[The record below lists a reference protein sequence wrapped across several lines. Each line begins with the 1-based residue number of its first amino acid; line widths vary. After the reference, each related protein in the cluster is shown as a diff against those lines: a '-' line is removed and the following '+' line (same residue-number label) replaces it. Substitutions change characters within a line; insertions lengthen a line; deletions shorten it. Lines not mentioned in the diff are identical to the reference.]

1 MNGVLSMNDVVTSSQ
16 PDVSHTVATAE
27 PLTAGAMLRHAREA
41 AGLHVAALAVSM
53 KIPVK
58 KLEALE
64 ADRLDLLLD
73 AVFVRALASS
83 VCRALKIDPVP
94 VLEKLPKG
102 DTPRLSAVD
111 SGINAPFHSPGH
123 SGGLSVPAFLAKPGV
138 LVVLALLIGV
148 VALIFFPDFQSSDH
162 PKDAERLIAPVSVA
176 PISVDEAKSQ
186 NVLGA
191 VVAPAAPSVVQPVSA
206 GVVAPIALGSS
217 VPASE
222 VFKAPVVVVPV
233 VKSDTTTAILATNT
247 APSQGLVLFKA
258 RGSAWV
264 EVVDAKGVVQLRK
277 TLSAG
282 ETVGAS
288 GVMPLSVV
296 VGRVDALD
304 VEVKGKAFSM
314 AGIVKDNVAR
324 FEVK

>member
-16 PDVSHTVATAE
+16 SDVSHAVATVD

-102 DTPRLSAVD
+102 DTPRLSAVE
-111 SGINAPFHSPGH
+111 SGINAPFNSPGY

-138 LVVLALLIGV
+138 LVVFALLIGV

-162 PKDAERLIAPVSVA
+162 PKDAERLSAAVPVA
-176 PISVDEAKSQ
+176 PISVDDVKPQS
-186 NVLGA
+186 VVGA
-191 VVAPAAPSVVQPVSA
+191 VVAPAAPAVAQPASASVATPIAMSSPVS
-206 GVVAPIALGSS
+206 VTEAL
-217 VPASE
+217 
-222 VFKAPVVVVPV
+222 KAPVVVPPV
-233 VKSDTTTAILATNT
+233 VKSGSPAAVINT

-258 RGSAWV
+258 QGPAWV

-277 TLSAG
+277 TLSTG

-288 GVMPLSVV
+288 GVLPLSVV

-314 AGIVKDNVAR
+314 ASIVKDNVAR